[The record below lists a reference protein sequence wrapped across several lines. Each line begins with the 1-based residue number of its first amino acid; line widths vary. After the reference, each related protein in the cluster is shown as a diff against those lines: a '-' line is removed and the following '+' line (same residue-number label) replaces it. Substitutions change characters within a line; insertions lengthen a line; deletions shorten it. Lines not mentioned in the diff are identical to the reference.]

1 MKVITAEQASHLIN
15 SETTLSTGGF
25 GSCGHPEALTAAL
38 AKRFVETGQPQ
49 NLTLIFAAGQGDK
62 GERGLNRLAIPG
74 LIKRVIGGYWAL
86 TPMLGTLALSGNIEA
101 HNWPQGVISHLYRTI
116 AAGAP
121 GVITKLGLGTFIDPD
136 QDGGRF
142 DCQDTCSLVRKIL
155 LEGESYLLYPALPI
169 NCVFIRGTRCDRK
182 GNLSMEAEAS
192 FHDSLTQAM
201 AARNSG
207 GIVIAQVE
215 EVCESEELSLNDI
228 RVPGILIDFVVISEK
243 HHHWQTYGTQYNAD
257 FVSRPKAIES
267 HKGLPEQISVAK
279 RIIAQRALMEIE
291 QFDEPVVNL
300 GIGLPEKIATVARD
314 AGMQNL
320 GLTVESGAI
329 GGFPAGDMSFGASM
343 SPEAIIDQPSIF
355 DFYNGGGIDIAFLGF
370 AEVGAG
376 GHVNVA
382 KLGKRINGVG
392 GFVNIAEAARNLV
405 FCGTFTAGGLET
417 HCANGR
423 LIILK
428 EGCIRKFRVDVE
440 KICFNAHSAAPQ
452 KGMVLYV
459 TERCVLRWQSGQLL
473 LIEIAPGI
481 DLVQDILNQSDTP
494 IKVSSTLRLMPA
506 ALFETTQAVTAISA

>member
-1 MKVITAEQASHLIN
+1 MKVITAEQASQLIK
-15 SETTLSTGGF
+15 SEATLSTGGF

-38 AKRFVETGQPQ
+38 AERFIKTGQPQ

-86 TPMLGTLALSGNIEA
+86 TPMLGKLALAGTIEA

-121 GVITKLGLGTFIDPD
+121 GVITKLGLGTFIEPD
-136 QDGGRF
+136 QDGGRI
-142 DCQDTCSLVRKIL
+142 DCQDTSSLVRKIL
-155 LEGESYLLYPALPI
+155 LEGESYLLYPALPL

-182 GNLSMEAEAS
+182 GNLSMEAEAN
-192 FHDSLTQAM
+192 FHDVLTQAM

-215 EVCESEELSLNDI
+215 EICEPEELSLKDI
-228 RVPGILIDFVVISEK
+228 RVPGILIDYVVISEK

-257 FVSRPKAIES
+257 FVSRTQATAS
-267 HKGLPEQISVAK
+267 HKGITEPMPVAK
-279 RIIAQRALMEIE
+279 KIIAQRALMEIE
-291 QFDEPVVNL
+291 HFDEPVVNL

-314 AGMQNL
+314 AGIQNL

-343 SPEAIIDQPSIF
+343 NPEAVIDQPSIF
-355 DFYNGGGIDIAFLGF
+355 DFYNGGGVDIAFLSF

-392 GFVNIAEAARNLV
+392 GFVNIAEAAKNLV

-417 HCANGR
+417 HCTNGR

-428 EGCIRKFRVDVE
+428 EGSIRKFRVDVE
-440 KICFNAHSAAPQ
+440 KICFNAHATAPQ

-459 TERCVLRWQSGQLL
+459 TERCVLRWESGQLL

-494 IKVSSTLRLMPA
+494 ITVSSTLRLMPT
-506 ALFETTQAVTAISA
+506 ALFETAQAVTVTSS